1 MSVASTLGEEL
12 RLTAARHPRVA
23 AFHFQGRDRSYGEW
37 EAASR
42 RFARALLH
50 LGLRKGDRLALLL
63 PPVPEYM
70 FCYLG
75 AARIGVITA
84 GISTRYRRQ
93 EVREILANAD
103 PRLVVAAE
111 HAADTNLV
119 ALVEEARPH
128 APALEAVL
136 RFEGDGRGTLAALLE
151 EADRAA
157 VDLEAAEAAVGGR
170 DPVAIVYTSGTTG
183 TPKGAVYDSAAMI
196 ALTSMF
202 QTRLPE
208 PPPPGEPALWPG
220 MSLTHVGAMVRVHIQ
235 IAFAGTMVL
244 HDRFDARWCLEQIAR
259 LRPARIGGFPPVLV
273 MLMRS
278 PEFASQD
285 FSFVKAVHFGGA
297 PLAPH
302 LIDEIKAKLGVP
314 VFTGYSCT
322 ETPIISATLP
332 SDAPERR
339 TSTVGRPTRGVEVRI
354 VDDARQPLP
363 AATPGCIAV
372 LSPATMRGYWRN
384 PEATSRALD
393 DEGWLYT
400 EDMGLLDEDGYL
412 HLLGREKDLFF
423 RSAFNVYPGEV
434 EDVLQTHPQ
443 VAQAAVVGVPDD
455 VLGQKGWAFVVPTDP
470 SRPPTLEQLRGYVG
484 QELASYKRPDG
495 LTIVEA
501 LPVNS
506 MYKVDKKVLRQAWEA
521 AAGGGRET
529 ERPT

>member
-1 MSVASTLGEEL
+1 
-12 RLTAARHPRVA
+12 
-23 AFHFQGRDRSYGEW
+23 
-37 EAASR
+37 
-42 RFARALLH
+42 
-50 LGLRKGDRLALLL
+50 
-63 PPVPEYM
+63 
-70 FCYLG
+70 
-75 AARIGVITA
+75 
-84 GISTRYRRQ
+84 
-93 EVREILANAD
+93 
-103 PRLVVAAE
+103 
-111 HAADTNLV
+111 
-119 ALVEEARPH
+119 
-128 APALEAVL
+128 
-136 RFEGDGRGTLAALLE
+136 
-151 EADRAA
+151 
-157 VDLEAAEAAVGGR
+157 
-170 DPVAIVYTSGTTG
+170 
-183 TPKGAVYDSAAMI
+183 
-196 ALTSMF
+196 
-202 QTRLPE
+202 
-208 PPPPGEPALWPG
+208 

-235 IAFAGTMVL
+235 IACAGTMVL
-244 HDRFDARWCLEQIAR
+244 HDRFDAHWCLEQIAR

-278 PEFASQD
+278 PEFASRD

-354 VDDARQPLP
+354 VDDARRPLP
-363 AATPGCIAV
+363 AATPGRIAV

-470 SRPPTLEQLRGYVG
+470 SRPPTLEQLREYVG

-495 LTIVEA
+495 LTVVEA

-506 MYKVDKKVLRQAWEA
+506 MYKVDKQVLRRACEA

-529 ERPT
+529 ERSG